1 MDLDEIRQL
10 MRDFEQ
16 MTVRELEIDNGD
28 FHLRLSK
35 NKSSQI
41 SSPIESENHP
51 TDPALVA
58 KAETQTVTAPLVGVV
73 YLRPQPDQP
82 PYVQVGDQVEEGTTV
97 CVIEAMKMVTEIK
110 SQHAG
115 QVAAIAVQDGELVE
129 FGQPLME
136 VAESR

>member
-16 MTVRELEIDNGD
+16 MTVRELEIYNGD

-41 SSPIESENHP
+41 SAPIESENPP

-58 KAETQTVTAPLVGVV
+58 KAETQTITAPLVGVV

-82 PYVQVGDQVEEGTTV
+82 PYVQVGDQVEAGITV

-110 SQHAG
+110 SQHTG
-115 QVAAIAVQDGELVE
+115 RVAAIAVQDGELVE